1 MYFTFFKV
9 LTIYV
14 RAGFSN
20 SEYNDGNISVI
31 GEVLENDNNS
41 FSISSID
48 FVLKL

>member
-14 RAGFSN
+14 RAGFSS
-20 SEYNDGNISVI
+20 SEYSDGNISVI

-41 FSISSID
+41 FSISSMD